1 MSFPCII
8 PCHGTQVDH
17 GGRSQGHDANSHDDA
32 SHGVTT
38 IARRDSMDMGTTLMV
53 SVLFSSIGTGYFIYG
68 KKQRQVVPL
77 LTGLALC
84 VYPYFLS
91 NGYAIVV
98 VGILLTAV
106 PWLIRL

>member
-1 MSFPCII
+1 
-8 PCHGTQVDH
+8 V
-17 GGRSQGHDANSHDDA
+17 A
-32 SHGVTT
+32 T

-53 SVLFSSIGTGYFIYG
+53 SVLFSSIGAGYFVYG

>member
-1 MSFPCII
+1 
-8 PCHGTQVDH
+8 
-17 GGRSQGHDANSHDDA
+17 
-32 SHGVTT
+32 
-38 IARRDSMDMGTTLMV
+38 MDMGTTLMV
-53 SVLFSSIGTGYFIYG
+53 AVLFSSIGAGYFVYG

-84 VYPYFLS
+84 VYPYCLS

>member
-1 MSFPCII
+1 
-8 PCHGTQVDH
+8 
-17 GGRSQGHDANSHDDA
+17 
-32 SHGVTT
+32 
-38 IARRDSMDMGTTLMV
+38 MDMGTTLMV
-53 SVLFSSIGTGYFIYG
+53 SVLFSSIGAGYFVYG

>member
-1 MSFPCII
+1 
-8 PCHGTQVDH
+8 
-17 GGRSQGHDANSHDDA
+17 
-32 SHGVTT
+32 
-38 IARRDSMDMGTTLMV
+38 MDMGTTLMV
-53 SVLFSSIGTGYFIYG
+53 SVLFSAIGTGYFVYG

>member
-1 MSFPCII
+1 
-8 PCHGTQVDH
+8 
-17 GGRSQGHDANSHDDA
+17 
-32 SHGVTT
+32 
-38 IARRDSMDMGTTLMV
+38 MDTGTTLLV
-53 SVLFSSIGTGYFIYG
+53 SVLFSSIGAGYFVYG

-98 VGILLTAV
+98 VGMLLTAV
-106 PWLIRL
+106 PGPIRL

>member
-1 MSFPCII
+1 
-8 PCHGTQVDH
+8 
-17 GGRSQGHDANSHDDA
+17 
-32 SHGVTT
+32 
-38 IARRDSMDMGTTLMV
+38 MDMGTTLMV
-53 SVLFSSIGTGYFIYG
+53 SVLFSSIGAGYFVYG

-98 VGILLTAV
+98 VGVLLTLV
-106 PWLIRL
+106 PWLLRR

>member
-1 MSFPCII
+1 
-8 PCHGTQVDH
+8 
-17 GGRSQGHDANSHDDA
+17 
-32 SHGVTT
+32 
-38 IARRDSMDMGTTLMV
+38 MDMGTTLMV
-53 SVLFSSIGTGYFIYG
+53 SVLFSSIGAGYFVYG

-98 VGILLTAV
+98 VGVLLTAV
-106 PWLIRL
+106 PWLLRR

>member
-1 MSFPCII
+1 
-8 PCHGTQVDH
+8 
-17 GGRSQGHDANSHDDA
+17 
-32 SHGVTT
+32 
-38 IARRDSMDMGTTLMV
+38 MDVGTTLMV
-53 SVLFSSIGTGYFIYG
+53 SVLFSSIGAGYFVYG

-84 VYPYFLS
+84 VYPYVLS

-106 PWLIRL
+106 PWLIRF

>member
-1 MSFPCII
+1 
-8 PCHGTQVDH
+8 
-17 GGRSQGHDANSHDDA
+17 
-32 SHGVTT
+32 
-38 IARRDSMDMGTTLMV
+38 MDMGTTLML
-53 SVLFSSIGTGYFIYG
+53 SVFFSSIGAGYFLYG

-98 VGILLTAV
+98 VGVLLTLV
-106 PWLIRL
+106 PWLLRR